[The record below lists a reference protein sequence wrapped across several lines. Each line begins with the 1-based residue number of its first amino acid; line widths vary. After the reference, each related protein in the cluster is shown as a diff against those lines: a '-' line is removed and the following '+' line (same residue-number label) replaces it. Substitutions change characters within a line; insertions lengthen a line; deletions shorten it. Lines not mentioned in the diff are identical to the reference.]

1 MTNPYF
7 WLSDEIQAYL
17 LVVLIGISIVLMF
30 KLNAIGKG
38 LVIKEEGIPYGIIN
52 LEMPWN
58 QQNATSIVKVWT
70 DRNVTEAAVKQTHLD
85 FLYLL
90 FYPATLSLAC
100 VLLDISTAGLTLIRA
115 GIFLSWSVLFC
126 IPLDA
131 CENFL
136 ILKMLSGN
144 CHSPIPEFTTL
155 VAALKFFLIAI
166 SLMYLLTGF
175 VYFLIKRL

>member
-1 MTNPYF
+1 MINPYF
-7 WLSDEIQAYL
+7 LLSGKIQAYL
-17 LVVLIGISIVLMF
+17 LAVFFGISLVLMF
-30 KLNAIGKG
+30 ILSDIGKV
-38 LVIKEEGIPYGIIN
+38 LIVKEEGIPCGIIN
-52 LEMPWN
+52 IEMPFN
-58 QQNATSIVKVWT
+58 RQNATSIVKVWN
-70 DRNVTEAAVKQTHLD
+70 DRNVTETAVKQTHLD

-100 VLLDISTAGLTLIRA
+100 VLLDSSTAGLTSIRA
-115 GIFLSWSVLFC
+115 GILLSWGVLFC